1 MNRDFWRAVS
11 AEFLAMFLFV
21 FVCVGAALS
30 TLGIAEGADEKAAPT
45 ATLAISFSFGLT
57 IFVLAHCF
65 GHISG
70 AHINPAVT
78 VTLMISGRV
87 DPVKGVFYIVAQCCG
102 SIASSG
108 ILMVVMGLEP
118 ETMGGWNSLAK
129 GNHNTILQAFVG
141 ELILTFLLCF
151 TVMATIDPSRD
162 ANLGPLAIGMAV
174 CVSHIILVPITGCGI
189 NPARSLGPALFSI
202 PQSGAIKDLW
212 VFLVAPLLASPLAA
226 MLYPLW
232 FEQAPVEQAPVER
245 LTSAAQRLT
254 STRASPAA
262 EGHDLGT
269 SLQQPFAVTES

>member
-1 MNRDFWRAVS
+1 MAEPMNRDFWRAVS

-30 TLGIAEGADEKAAPT
+30 TLGIAEGADAKALPT
-45 ATLAISFSFGLT
+45 ATLAISLCFGLM

-108 ILMVVMGLEP
+108 ILMVVMGLQP
-118 ETMGGWNSLAK
+118 DTMGGSNALAK
-129 GNHNTILQAFVG
+129 GDHNTILQAFVG

-162 ANLGPLAIGMAV
+162 ASLGPLAIGMAV
-174 CVSHIILVPITGCGI
+174 CVAHIILVPITGCGI
-189 NPARSLGPALFSI
+189 NPARSLGPALFSA
-202 PQSGAIKDLW
+202 PQGALKDLW
-212 VFLVAPLLASPLAA
+212 VFLVAPLVASPLAA
-226 MLYPLW
+226 VLYPFW
-232 FEQAPVEQAPVER
+232 FEQAPVER
-245 LTSAAQRLT
+245 LTSAA
-254 STRASPAA
+254 PAA
-262 EGHDLGT
+262 VAEGQQHFGT
-269 SLQQPFAVTES
+269 SLQEPFAVADK